1 MVRLS
6 PANDDDGAAL
16 DPVDVEIGG
25 RIRLRRK
32 VLGVTQADLADH
44 LGVSFQQVQKY
55 ERGVNRISA
64 SMLIRTAEKLECSA
78 AFLLGEEDQDRAAK
92 SVAIRQLASPK
103 AFELLEAFSALPDAR
118 TRGAVLALTRAL
130 AGQETAAAA

>member
-1 MVRLS
+1 MV
-6 PANDDDGAAL
+6 DDGVAL

-32 VLGVTQADLADH
+32 VLGVTQAELADH

-64 SMLIRTAEKLECSA
+64 SMLLRAAEKLQCSA
-78 AFLLGEEDQDRAAK
+78 ASLLGEEDADRAAGGD
-92 SVAIRQLASPK
+92 VVDVLREPM
-103 AFELLEAFSALPDAR
+103 AFEMATAFKALTGLKER
-118 TRGAVLALTRAL
+118 RAVLGMARAL
-130 AGQETAAAA
+130 GADA

>member
-1 MVRLS
+1 LELARIEDQSGPDPLDIEV
-6 PANDDDGAAL
+6 GA
-16 DPVDVEIGG
+16 

-32 VLGVTQADLADH
+32 TLGISQQQLAKH
-44 LGVSFQQVQKY
+44 LNLTFQQVQKY
-55 ERGVNRISA
+55 EKGVNRISA

-103 AFELLEAFSALPDAR
+103 AFELLEAFSALPDSR
-118 TRGAVLALTRAL
+118 TRGAVLALPRAL
-130 AGQETAAAA
+130 AGQEAAVAA

>member
-1 MVRLS
+1 MARIEDQIGPDPLDIEV
-6 PANDDDGAAL
+6 GA
-16 DPVDVEIGG
+16 

-32 VLGVTQADLADH
+32 TLGISQQQLAKH
-44 LGVSFQQVQKY
+44 LNLTFQQVQKY
-55 ERGVNRISA
+55 EKGVNRISA

-103 AFELLEAFSALPDAR
+103 AFELLEAFSALPDSR

-130 AGQETAAAA
+130 AGQEAAVAA